1 MNDDDPVDARFR
13 ALEARI
19 ASLEATARAASP
31 ATSTGLAAHG
41 PAQQARLG
49 IPSSAVP
56 AARVLS
62 VRAAPTA
69 PTAVPSAK
77 GPSWTAVL
85 TDLEEKLTGR
95 ALAVVGG
102 VALVAGAIFFLSLA
116 FSRGWIGPEGRV
128 LIGVGVA
135 GITLA
140 LGSWML
146 DHRQPTVGAVL
157 VAVGLAVVSLA
168 MYAAIRLYGL
178 VPAEVGLIVALVAA
192 IAAAFLAVRH
202 DAQVIAVL
210 ALLAVLG
217 APPIL
222 GAPATLVT
230 IAYIGTVLV
239 GFAALALFRTWRWLP
254 SIAFALAA
262 PQLAWWIAGGVVPA
276 VGLGHHNRGT
286 AITR

>member
-85 TDLEEKLTGR
+85 TDLEEKLNGR

-128 LIGVGVA
+128 LNH
-135 GITLA
+135 GISRRP
-140 LGSWML
+140 GSHPAF
-146 DHRQPTVGAVL
+146 HRRGFIDRYVFPDGEL
-157 VAVGLAVVSLA
+157 H
-168 MYAAIRLYGL
+168 
-178 VPAEVGLIVALVAA
+178 E
-192 IAAAFLAVRH
+192 
-202 DAQVIAVL
+202 
-210 ALLAVLG
+210 
-217 APPIL
+217 
-222 GAPATLVT
+222 
-230 IAYIGTVLV
+230 IGTVVSRMQRSEFSSIRLIRLTRFSSP
-239 GFAALALFRTWRWLP
+239 GYRCRTSSR
-254 SIAFALAA
+254 
-262 PQLAWWIAGGVVPA
+262 
-276 VGLGHHNRGT
+276 NRRL
-286 AITR
+286 IS